1 MGVNRERVISKIS
14 YIKEQVNGIN
24 QLLAEKDDQDILN
37 NPWLVKGLKYT
48 LQTSVEAVIDIA
60 YHIAAKIYNR
70 APADA
75 RDALKILAEGGL
87 VSRKDALTYSNMIGF
102 RNRVVHGY
110 QEVSPERVLE
120 IARNELGDFEK
131 FIRQVSYVLEKSD

>member
-14 YIKEQVNGIN
+14 FIKEQVNEIN
-24 QLLAEKDDQDILN
+24 QLLAEKHDQDILG
-37 NPWLVKGLKYT
+37 NPWLIKGLKYA
-48 LQTSVEAVIDIA
+48 LQTSIEAVIDIA
-60 YHIAAKIYNR
+60 YHIAAKVFNH

-75 RDALKILAEGGL
+75 RDAVKTLVEGGL
-87 VSRKDALTYSNMIGF
+87 ISSKDILTYNKMIGF

-120 IARNELGDFEK
+120 MARNELGDFDRY
-131 FIRQVSYVLEKSD
+131 IRQISRVLEDNN